1 MENVL
6 EPLQPSISLRNFL
19 EQYKKKL
26 DCGDNVPFYF
36 DTTSPVSED
45 VESSCSL
52 QLLSSPEDN
61 PINIFEP
68 GAEVQRA
75 IVKTPIMNQHVPET
89 YKAMTEEKARSRRN
103 PFMKTQYSHRLMA
116 EPMVNGELGILGEYE
131 LQISV
136 RFYRPPRAAHRNY
149 KLERPVL
156 SEEFICLGSN
166 YLTELHLQ
174 RLDMRMHQFN

>member
-103 PFMKTQYSHRLMA
+103 PMKLY
-116 EPMVNGELGILGEYE
+116 
-131 LQISV
+131 
-136 RFYRPPRAAHRNY
+136 F
-149 KLERPVL
+149 
-156 SEEFICLGSN
+156 SN
-166 YLTELHLQ
+166 SL
-174 RLDMRMHQFN
+174 